1 MKAVMRELAQAK
13 RHYSTLPL
21 FEFLRDETLA
31 PRDRLAFYPC
41 MAPFILA
48 YSDLNRFVFRDETSR
63 DPYQRMINERTIEDD
78 NHWPWYLEDLVR
90 LGFDRLVGMTQAFR
104 VTMKDEAIHS
114 RMLAPRLAQLAHHA
128 SPLEKLVILDSIDE
142 TGNVLFG
149 LTATL
154 ATRIEAN
161 GGPALRYETVRA
173 MRGQHRR
180 GHEAVTLADGERSRC
195 LDCAFRVF
203 DMFADWSNELHNYA
217 RRALATRTTP
227 HIIHGRTA

>member
-21 FEFLRDETLA
+21 FAFLRDESLP

-48 YSDLNRFVFRDETSR
+48 YSDLNRFVFRDEASS

-90 LGFDRLVGMTQAFR
+90 LGFDRTVGMTQAFR
-104 VTMKDEAIHS
+104 GTMKDEAIHT
-114 RMLAPRLAQLAHHA
+114 RMLAPRLAQLAHRA

-149 LTATL
+149 LTAML
-154 ATRIEAN
+154 AARIEAD

-173 MRGQHRR
+173 MPGQQRR
-180 GHEAVTLADGERSRC
+180 GHEAVTLTAVERSRC
-195 LDCAFRVF
+195 LDGAFRVF
-203 DMFADWSNELHNYA
+203 DMFADWSNELHVFA
-217 RRALATRTTP
+217 RRALANRTIP
-227 HIIHGRTA
+227 HIRGRTA

>member
-1 MKAVMRELAQAK
+1 MKAVTRELAQAK

-21 FEFLRDETLA
+21 FDFLRDESLA

-48 YSDLNRFVFRDETSR
+48 YSDLNRFVFRDEASS
-63 DPYQRMINERTIEDD
+63 DPHQRMINERTIEDG
-78 NHWPWYLEDLVR
+78 NHWPWYLEDLTR
-90 LGFDRLVGMTQAFR
+90 LGFDRTVGMTQAFR
-104 VTMKDEAIHS
+104 ATMKDEAIHT
-114 RMLAPRLAQLAHHA
+114 RMLAPRLAQLARPA
-128 SPLEKLVILDSIDE
+128 TPLEKLVILDSVDE

-154 ATRIEAN
+154 AARIEAD

-173 MRGQHRR
+173 MRGRHRR
-180 GHEAVTLADGERSRC
+180 GHEAVTLTDVERSRC

-203 DMFADWSNELHNYA
+203 DMFADWSNELHAFA
-217 RRALATRTTP
+217 RRALANRTIP
-227 HIIHGRTA
+227 QIRGRTA